1 MKRNAN
7 TNVGLIYAFTA
18 VCCVKTNTADTKAKH
33 TNILTKKKN
42 FQKVPSFWHL
52 NIVDFTQQ
60 IVMG

>member
-7 TNVGLIYAFTA
+7 ANAGLIYDFRAI
-18 VCCVKTNTADTKAKH
+18 CCVRTNTADTKAKH
-33 TNILTKKKN
+33 TNILTKKKV

-52 NIVDFTQQ
+52 NRVDFTKQ